1 MTVMP
6 GTQKVTFNKGD
17 TDYESKKR
25 AAMAQAGQNQYIQG
39 VQAGIAGV
47 GNAVAADRTVYGNSN
62 IPVGEIL
69 NPQGNFSYTDSPGN
83 QPMDDRG
90 NRTGS
95 VDTQVSSTN
104 VPQQDPDEMETD
116 ALSNRLK
123 MNEPQFGTTNIENR
137 LYNMAKGGQG
147 FPGLNNRN
155 REV

>member
-6 GTQKVTFNKGD
+6 GTQKVTFGRNSD
-17 TDYESKKR
+17 TDYKSKL
-25 AAMAQAGQNQYIQG
+25 AAAQAQAGQNQYIQG

-47 GNAVAADRTVYGNSN
+47 GKAVAADRTVYGNSN

-83 QPMDDRG
+83 QPMEDRT

-116 ALSNRLK
+116 ALSNRLA
-123 MNEPQFGTTNIENR
+123 M
-137 LYNMAKGGQG
+137 MAKGGQG

>member
-1 MTVMP
+1 MTVYS
-6 GTQKVTFNKGD
+6 GTQKISIGRD
-17 TDYESKKR
+17 KR
-25 AAMAQAGQNQYIQG
+25 QDRIDADNAMRQAGENQYVQG

-47 GNAVAADRTVYGNSN
+47 GKAVAADRTVYGNSN

-83 QPMDDRG
+83 QPLADRT

-95 VDTQVSSTN
+95 VDTQISSTN

-116 ALSNRLK
+116 ALSNRLA
-123 MNEPQFGTTNIENR
+123 M
-137 LYNMAKGGQG
+137 MAKGGQG

>member
-1 MTVMP
+1 MHGYG
-6 GTQKVTFNKGD
+6 GTQKITMGRDKLQDRIDAEN
-17 TDYESKKR
+17 
-25 AAMAQAGQNQYIQG
+25 AMRQAGENQYVQG

-47 GNAVAADRTVYGNSN
+47 GKAVAADRTVYGNSN

-83 QPMDDRG
+83 QPLADRI

-116 ALSNRLK
+116 ALSNRLA
-123 MNEPQFGTTNIENR
+123 M
-137 LYNMAKGGQG
+137 MAKGGQG

>member
-1 MTVMP
+1 MNGYG
-6 GTQKVTFNKGD
+6 GTQKITMGRD
-17 TDYESKKR
+17 KR
-25 AAMAQAGQNQYIQG
+25 QDRIDADNAMRQSRQNQYIQG
-39 VQAGIAGV
+39 VEAGIAGV
-47 GNAVAADRTVYGNSN
+47 GKAVAADRTVYGNSN

-83 QPMDDRG
+83 QPLADRT

-95 VDTQVSSTN
+95 VDTQISSTN

-116 ALSNRLK
+116 ALSNRLA
-123 MNEPQFGTTNIENR
+123 M
-137 LYNMAKGGQG
+137 MAKGGQG